1 MLEDFLG
8 VLLML
13 AVAAVLA
20 VLLHALPRRFG
31 PRAPAAE
38 VPEPG
43 AISARQRYATKFLWV
58 ALFFALLELGVL
70 LLVPWAVLFRELG
83 SDGVIIVVVFALPV
97 AVGVHYQWRK
107 GVLEW

>member
-13 AVAAVLA
+13 GVAGGLA
-20 VLLHALPRRFG
+20 VLVLALPRRFR
-31 PRAPAAE
+31 PRPSAAK
-38 VPEPG
+38 
-43 AISARQRYATKFLWV
+43 ASSISADQRYATKFLL
-58 ALFFALLELGVL
+58 AAAFFALLELAVV
-70 LLVPWAVLFRELG
+70 LLVPWAVLFREFG
-83 SDGVIIVVVFALPV
+83 SDGWVVAIVFVLPL